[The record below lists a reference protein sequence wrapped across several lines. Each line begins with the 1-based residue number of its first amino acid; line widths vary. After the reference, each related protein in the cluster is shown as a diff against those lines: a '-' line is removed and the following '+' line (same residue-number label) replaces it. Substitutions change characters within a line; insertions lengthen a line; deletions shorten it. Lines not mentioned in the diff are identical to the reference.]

1 MNAGLLVY
9 NWSMHGMVLTNS
21 RTDLFQRMDCTRTYR
36 NSYWFVWG
44 PGGDWHSVLLFVG
57 NEETAFVYFQV
68 FCWALPGYNVCHLY
82 LQHSCP
88 ISCLYRSWVSVR
100 TMVDCVFSWCNC
112 YNDDLCKWMGKNSNT
127 ASSSSFGRSLKD
139 KIPGC
144 C

>member
-44 PGGDWHSVLLFVG
+44 PGGGDWHPVNRRHYYIILFVG

-68 FCWALPGYNVCHLY
+68 FC
-82 LQHSCP
+82 
-88 ISCLYRSWVSVR
+88 
-100 TMVDCVFSWCNC
+100 
-112 YNDDLCKWMGKNSNT
+112 
-127 ASSSSFGRSLKD
+127 
-139 KIPGC
+139 
-144 C
+144 